1 MLDALITT
9 ALNGSAQVDALA
21 VLTAAEAGAH
31 RDLPMSPV
39 AFGVVFFGV
48 LAVALWVVT
57 MLKIDR

>member
-1 MLDALITT
+1 MIDAFLTT
-9 ALNGSAQVDALA
+9 ALNGSAQVDALT

-31 RDLPMSPV
+31 RDLPLSPV

-48 LAVALWVVT
+48 LALALWVVT

>member
-21 VLTAAEAGAH
+21 VLTAAEAAH

-39 AFGVVFFGV
+39 AFGVGFFGV
-48 LAVALWVVT
+48 LALALWVVT